1 MQIQIDKSRLSA
13 ELEHLSSFSDAPAP
27 AVTRIL
33 WTPSDMGARAYLKS
47 LADAEGF
54 SWREDALGNTFI
66 RLEGTDSTVSA
77 VATGSHMDA
86 IPFSGRFD
94 GTVGVLGGL
103 EALRAVKNSGVK
115 VQRSLELILFAA
127 EEPTRFGVGCL
138 GSRAMSGALDGA
150 QLEALIDGDGVS
162 LNDARGAAGYTG
174 SLEKLTLPKGAYHAF
189 VELHIEQGPLLEAE
203 EQSIGLVTAI
213 AAPASLI
220 LKLTGEGGHAGAML
234 MPQRVDAL
242 TAAAEIVLEVEK
254 AALGTGSED
263 SVATVGRILGHPN
276 NINAVP
282 SSVELGLDIRDID
295 ALRRDKMVAQVLE
308 AAHALCVR
316 RGVALEVR
324 WLNQDPPT
332 RSSELVLGAARAA
345 CAELNLS
352 PREMVSRAYHD
363 SLFMAR
369 VCPVAMIFIPC
380 FRGYSHRP
388 DEFSSSEDIAR
399 GVEVLARTLLH
410 LAQ

>member
-1 MQIQIDKSRLSA
+1 MQIQIDSERLSA
-13 ELEHLSSFSDAPAP
+13 ELKRLSSFSDAPAP

-33 WTPSDMGARAYLKS
+33 WTPSDLSARAYLKT
-47 LADAEGF
+47 LCDAEGF
-54 SWREDALGNTFI
+54 KWREDALGNTFI
-66 RLEGTDSTVSA
+66 RLEGSDSTLSA
-77 VATGSHMDA
+77 VATGSHTDA

-103 EALRAVKNSGVK
+103 EALRAIKNSGVK
-115 VQRSLELILFAA
+115 LRRSLELVLFTA

-138 GSRAMSGALDGA
+138 GSRAMSGALDA
-150 QLEALIDGDGVS
+150 TQLEALVDGDGVS

-174 SLEKLTLPKGAYHAF
+174 SLEHLALLEGAYHAF
-189 VELHIEQGPLLEAE
+189 VELHIEQGPILEAE
-203 EQSIGLVTAI
+203 GHKIGLVTAI

-234 MPQRVDAL
+234 MPVRHDAL
-242 TAAAEIVLEVEK
+242 TAAAEIVLEVER
-254 AALGTGSED
+254 AALETGSVD

-295 ALRRDKMVAQVLE
+295 ALRRDGMVAQVLG
-308 AAHALCVR
+308 AAHAICGR
-316 RGVALEVR
+316 RGVALEVQ
-324 WLNQDPPT
+324 WLNQDPPAL
-332 RSSELVLGAARAA
+332 SSELVLGAARAA
-345 CAELNLS
+345 CTELGVN

-369 VCPVAMIFIPC
+369 LCPMAMIFIPC
-380 FRGYSHRP
+380 FKGYSHRP

-399 GVEVLARTLLH
+399 GVEVLAWTMVN

>member
-1 MQIQIDKSRLSA
+1 MQIQIDQSRLSA

-33 WTPSDMGARAYLKS
+33 WTPSDMGARTYLKS

-66 RLEGTDSTVSA
+66 RLEGTDSTLSA

-103 EALRAVKNSGVK
+103 EALRAVKNSGAG
-115 VQRSLELILFAA
+115 VQRSLELIVFTA

-220 LKLTGEGGHAGAML
+220 LKLIGEGGHAGAML
-234 MPQRVDAL
+234 MPLRRDAL

-254 AALGTGSED
+254 AALDTGSED
-263 SVATVGRILGHPN
+263 SVATVGRILSHPN

-295 ALRRDKMVAQVLE
+295 ALRRDEMVTQVLE

-316 RGVALEVR
+316 RGVALEVL

>member
-13 ELEHLSSFSDAPAP
+13 ELEHLSSFSDAPTP

-254 AALGTGSED
+254 AALDTGSED

>member
-1 MQIQIDKSRLSA
+1 MQIQIDQSRLSA

-33 WTPSDMGARAYLKS
+33 WTPSDMGARTYLKS

-66 RLEGTDSTVSA
+66 RLEGTDSTLSA

-220 LKLTGEGGHAGAML
+220 LKLIGEGGHAGAML
-234 MPQRVDAL
+234 MPLRRDAL

-254 AALGTGSED
+254 AALDTGSED
-263 SVATVGRILGHPN
+263 SVATVGRILSHPN

-295 ALRRDKMVAQVLE
+295 ALRRDEMVTQVLE

-316 RGVALEVR
+316 RGVALEVL

>member
-1 MQIQIDKSRLSA
+1 MQILIDQHRLSA
-13 ELEHLSSFSDAPAP
+13 ELEHLSSFSDTPAP

-33 WTPSDMGARAYLKS
+33 WTPSDLSARAYLKS
-47 LADAEGF
+47 LSDAEGF
-54 SWREDALGNTFI
+54 KWREDALGNTFI
-66 RLEGTDSTVSA
+66 RLEGMDSTLSA
-77 VATGSHMDA
+77 VASGSHIDA

-103 EALRAVKNSGVK
+103 EALRAIKHSGIK
-115 VQRSLELILFAA
+115 LRRSLELILFTA
-127 EEPTRFGVGCL
+127 EEPTRYGVGCL
-138 GSRAMSGALDGA
+138 GSRAMSGALGRKE
-150 QLEALIDGDGVS
+150 LEALTDGDGVS

-174 SLEKLTLPKGAYHAF
+174 PLENLALPEGSYHAF
-189 VELHIEQGPLLEAE
+189 VELHIEQGPILEAE
-203 EQSIGLVTAI
+203 GQEIGLVTAI

-220 LKLTGEGGHAGAML
+220 LKLSGEGGHAGAML
-234 MPQRVDAL
+234 MPVRHDAL

-254 AALGTGSED
+254 AALDTGCVD

-316 RGVALEVR
+316 RGVALEVQ
-324 WLNQDPPT
+324 WLNQDPPAP
-332 RSSELVLGAARAA
+332 SSELVLSAARAA
-345 CAELNLS
+345 CLELGIT

-369 VCPVAMIFIPC
+369 LCPIAMIFIPC
-380 FRGYSHRP
+380 YKGYSHRP
-388 DEFSSSEDIAR
+388 DEFSSSDDIAR
-399 GVEVLARTLLH
+399 GVEVLARTMVH